1 MAKSST
7 QVDPFR
13 LDDSVVSTSETA
25 PAKPRGK
32 TRTENE
38 PSASFTIFAIL
49 CGISLFGMLFGASLW
64 ILAGVAAAG
73 VLIANKFVAESW
85 TKSVAAVRTTIND
98 EVKIGSLLDVK
109 LEITN
114 TGKLPIFWMLVEDLL
129 PKWTMMFDP
138 PTLAIEGDRIKVLLL
153 WPGQTREITY
163 QIRCNRRGYFQ
174 IGPTVLET
182 GDLMGFYRRYR
193 VGTDPQYVTVLPKV
207 KQLSTYEIGSRR
219 PIGEIKMRDNVMDDP
234 TRLRGIRRW
243 QPGDP
248 MRSVHWAATART
260 GVLHSKIYEP
270 SSIAGATLVLD
281 MHESTNPKKH
291 EPIRSDMAI
300 TAAVSIAAWLHESG
314 EPFALATNG
323 RDAADRI
330 RTEGW
335 VGDHRVRG
343 EAAAAASM
351 LTESDRRRPV
361 LMKPSRG
368 PTQLTDMIS
377 TLARLERT
385 DALTLAELLVE
396 SESRLSNET
405 TILLILQQCPPESIA
420 AIVSLS
426 RRGWAVAAIINTH
439 DINDFSAAAG
449 PLIACRIPTF
459 HLSTEESIAEVCRQA
474 TLR

>member
-1 MAKSST
+1 MPDAS
-7 QVDPFR
+7 Q
-13 LDDSVVSTSETA
+13 
-25 PAKPRGK
+25 
-32 TRTENE
+32 NE
-38 PSASFTIFAIL
+38 PSPSFAIL
-49 CGISLFGMLFGASLW
+49 AGICALLLVGMVFGAALW
-64 ILAGVAAAG
+64 ILAGISAAG
-73 VLIANKFVAESW
+73 VLLVNKFVASTWAES
-85 TKSVAAVRTTIND
+85 TVAVRQNIPS
-98 EVKIGSLLDVK
+98 EIKVGSLLNVK
-109 LEITN
+109 LTVTN
-114 TGKLPIFWMLVEDLL
+114 TSRIPVFWVLVEDLL
-129 PKWTMMFDP
+129 PRWAVQFDP
-138 PTLAIEGDRIKVLLL
+138 PTLAVEGEQVKVLML
-153 WPGQTREITY
+153 WPGESKDLEY

-193 VGTDPQYVTVLPKV
+193 IGAEPQYVTVLPEIKT
-207 KQLSTYEIGSRR
+207 LGAYEIGSRR
-219 PIGEIKMRDNVMDDP
+219 PIGEIRMRDNVMDDP

-281 MHESTNPKKH
+281 LHESTNPRNQ
-291 EPIRSDMAI
+291 EPHRSDVAI
-300 TAAVSIAAWLHESG
+300 TAAASIAAWLHESG

-343 EAAAAASM
+343 EATAAASM
-351 LTESDRRRPV
+351 INESDRRRPV
-361 LMKPSRG
+361 LMEPGRG
-368 PTQLTDMIS
+368 PLHLKQMIQ

-396 SESRLSNET
+396 SEARLSAET
-405 TILLILQQCPPESIA
+405 TILIILQQATPESIA

-426 RRGWAVAAIINTH
+426 RRGRAVAVIINTH
-439 DINDFSAAAG
+439 DINDYSSIAG
-449 PLIACRIPTF
+449 PLIACNIPTF
-459 HLSTEESIAEVCRQA
+459 HLSTKESITDVCRQA